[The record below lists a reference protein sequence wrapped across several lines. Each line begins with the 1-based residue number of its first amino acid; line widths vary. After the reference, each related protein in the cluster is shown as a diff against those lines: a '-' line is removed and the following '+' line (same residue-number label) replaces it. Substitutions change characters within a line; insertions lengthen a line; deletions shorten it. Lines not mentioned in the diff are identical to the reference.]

1 MLIKYKSFGM
11 HPLENLSLVFSV
23 LIFVKILSHLLFSS
37 VHVDMI
43 SFCVFFVC
51 AFWCSHVF
59 SPWLKTILTNNFR
72 FPSERIEL
80 LPLPQKDFITT
91 ILSGFFCN

>member
-1 MLIKYKSFGM
+1 MLIKYISFGM

-51 AFWCSHVF
+51 AFLILVF
-59 SPWLKTILTNNFR
+59 PCVLSLA
-72 FPSERIEL
+72 
-80 LPLPQKDFITT
+80 KDHPY
-91 ILSGFFCN
+91 